1 MPTRR
6 TDGADLTGL
15 DQAALLACV
24 TLGRLVLGEI
34 RARLEGTLPEA
45 RLERGSHGIEA
56 VEMLVLGAPR
66 GEAALATQSL
76 VASPSGSC

>member
-1 MPTRR
+1 
-6 TDGADLTGL
+6 
-15 DQAALLACV
+15 
-24 TLGRLVLGEI
+24 LVLGEI

-56 VEMLVLGAPR
+56 VKMLVLGAPR